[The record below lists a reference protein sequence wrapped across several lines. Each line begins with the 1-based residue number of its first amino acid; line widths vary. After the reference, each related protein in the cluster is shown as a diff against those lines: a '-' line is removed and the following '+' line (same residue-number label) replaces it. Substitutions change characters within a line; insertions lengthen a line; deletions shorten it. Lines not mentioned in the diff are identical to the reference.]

1 MGCFLVLLNCP
12 QSEEEQKQD
21 VSFSHGRPVGSS
33 NYMMIKKY
41 AMKKIKLSL
50 VLLMI
55 VAFSACTLKGNIT
68 LNGKDIIID
77 QLKGLK
83 SHKDLT
89 PINDTSNQAQLT
101 GDFRYDYLL
110 K

>member
-1 MGCFLVLLNCP
+1 
-12 QSEEEQKQD
+12 
-21 VSFSHGRPVGSS
+21 
-33 NYMMIKKY
+33 MMIKKY
-41 AMKKIKLSL
+41 AMKKLKLSFI
-50 VLLMI
+50 LLMI
-55 VAFSACTLKGNIT
+55 VAFSACTLKDNIA

-83 SHKDLT
+83 SHKDAT

-101 GDFRYDYLL
+101 GDFRYDNML

>member
-1 MGCFLVLLNCP
+1 
-12 QSEEEQKQD
+12 
-21 VSFSHGRPVGSS
+21 
-33 NYMMIKKY
+33 
-41 AMKKIKLSL
+41 MKKLKLSCA
-50 VLLMI
+50 LLLI
-55 VAFSACTLKGNIT
+55 VAFSACTLKGNIA

-83 SHKDLT
+83 SHKNGT
-89 PINDTSNQAQLT
+89 PIKDTSNQAQLT

>member
-1 MGCFLVLLNCP
+1 MKKLKLSFVLL
-12 QSEEEQKQD
+12 
-21 VSFSHGRPVGSS
+21 
-33 NYMMIKKY
+33 
-41 AMKKIKLSL
+41 L
-50 VLLMI
+50 I
-55 VAFSACTLKGNIT
+55 VAFSACTLKGNIAM
-68 LNGKDIIID
+68 NGKDIIID

-89 PINDTSNQAQLT
+89 SFNDTSNQEQLT

>member
-1 MGCFLVLLNCP
+1 
-12 QSEEEQKQD
+12 
-21 VSFSHGRPVGSS
+21 
-33 NYMMIKKY
+33 
-41 AMKKIKLSL
+41 MKELKLSL

-55 VAFSACTLKGNIT
+55 VAFSACTLKGNIA
-68 LNGKDIIID
+68 LNGKDLLID

-83 SHKDLT
+83 SHNNAT
-89 PINDTSNQAQLT
+89 PIKDISNQAQLT

>member
-1 MGCFLVLLNCP
+1 
-12 QSEEEQKQD
+12 
-21 VSFSHGRPVGSS
+21 
-33 NYMMIKKY
+33 
-41 AMKKIKLSL
+41 MKKLKLSL

-101 GDFRYDYLL
+101 GDFSYDYLL

>member
-1 MGCFLVLLNCP
+1 MRRL
-12 QSEEEQKQD
+12 
-21 VSFSHGRPVGSS
+21 
-33 NYMMIKKY
+33 
-41 AMKKIKLSL
+41 KLSF

-55 VAFSACTLKGNIT
+55 VALSACTLKGNIA
-68 LNGKDIIID
+68 LNGKDILVD

-83 SHKDLT
+83 SHKDAT
-89 PINDTSNQAQLT
+89 PFKDTSNQAQLT

>member
-1 MGCFLVLLNCP
+1 MKKLKLSFVLL
-12 QSEEEQKQD
+12 
-21 VSFSHGRPVGSS
+21 
-33 NYMMIKKY
+33 
-41 AMKKIKLSL
+41 L
-50 VLLMI
+50 I
-55 VAFSACTLKGNIT
+55 VAFSACTLKGNIA
-68 LNGKDIIID
+68 LNDKDLLVD

-83 SHKDLT
+83 SHKEAA

>member
-1 MGCFLVLLNCP
+1 MRKL
-12 QSEEEQKQD
+12 
-21 VSFSHGRPVGSS
+21 
-33 NYMMIKKY
+33 
-41 AMKKIKLSL
+41 KLSL

-55 VAFSACTLKGNIT
+55 VAFSACTLKGNIA
-68 LNGKDIIID
+68 LNDKDLLVD

-83 SHKDLT
+83 SHKEAA

-101 GDFRYDYLL
+101 GDFRYDNML

>member
-1 MGCFLVLLNCP
+1 M
-12 QSEEEQKQD
+12 
-21 VSFSHGRPVGSS
+21 
-33 NYMMIKKY
+33 Y
-41 AMKKIKLSL
+41 AMKKMKLSL

-55 VAFSACTLKGNIT
+55 VSFSACILKGNIA
-68 LNGKDIIID
+68 LNGKDLMID

-83 SHKDLT
+83 SHKNLT
-89 PINDTSNQAQLT
+89 PINDTRNQEQLT